1 MYNDPNN
8 FDVKPTTMPMFPRCP
23 DYDDPRWCEVAV
35 RSRTQ
40 SQTNIKRIPLDTD
53 GTEIATIFIGD
64 TIAIVPEVKH
74 KYYVAARI
82 GYHVGWVNF
91 KHVKLVS
98 LAPRNRRLEETKPQ
112 PPVNHQQGIARQ
124 YEEQQQQYEAQ
135 HYESNDRY
143 GEQQAYQAE
152 HHNHHDQYVEED
164 ETHPAPIFAARKPPP
179 IPKKDVHRI
188 IDKLKSLG
196 SLFSRR

>member
-124 YEEQQQQYEAQ
+124 YEEQQQYEAQ
-135 HYESNDRY
+135 QYESNDRY